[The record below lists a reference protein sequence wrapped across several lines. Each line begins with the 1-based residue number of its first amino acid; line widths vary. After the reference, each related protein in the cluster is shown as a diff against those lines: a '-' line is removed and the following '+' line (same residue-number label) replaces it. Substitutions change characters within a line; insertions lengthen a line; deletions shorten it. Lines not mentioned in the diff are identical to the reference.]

1 MVAQGSEAQPDEIA
15 LRRQQVAQAFEPGGA
30 LARSVPGF
38 AARPSQRE
46 MALAVFD
53 AIVERA
59 TLVAEAGTGTGKTFA
74 YLVPCLLAGGKVL
87 LSVGT
92 KTLQDQVFDKDLQ
105 TVSRALDVSADVAL
119 LKGRQNYVCLQRL
132 ERAIGDR
139 PHNDQAE
146 ASRQLRAIDRFART
160 STNGDRSEI
169 PSVPENAPI
178 WHAVTSTQDN
188 CLGTECPHF
197 ENCFVYRARRR
208 ALAAQVVVVNH
219 HLFLA
224 DMVLRDER
232 FGQLLPAV
240 DTVVLDEAHHLPR
253 VGAEFFGEGWS
264 LGQVGELAADAL
276 ALGLRTARDG
286 AAWVDLTR
294 SLEQAARAV
303 RAALAQAGVAV
314 GARVGLEALPAQG
327 CAELRAALDRLLRAA
342 DQLNAALERNAGRD
356 PELDLLPVRVQRLR
370 ALLQQWGEAVER
382 QGAIRSDAA
391 EDGEAACESYEG
403 YGEESDGAK
412 SPVPAPESVVRWIA
426 ASSTGAQFHA
436 TPLSIRDPL
445 LRARERTAQAWILTS
460 ATLTVASR
468 FDAFLG
474 EIGLKATTRRWDSP
488 FDFARQALLYLPDPL
503 PSPASPTFAEEVAD
517 AAWPVIRASGGRA
530 FVLCATL
537 KAVDRVAARLR
548 ARMDETAIHFPLLVQ
563 GQGTRRNLLQ
573 SYRGARGA
581 VLVGSLS
588 FWEGIDVRGDA
599 LSLVVV
605 DKLPFAPPDDPLVR
619 ARIRQLRA
627 EGRNAFAQYQLPQAV
642 TLLKQGVGRLI
653 RDERDRGV
661 LMILDGRLLAKS
673 YGRTVLESL
682 PPFSLTRDQSAA
694 CEFFD
699 PALAATGAG

>member
-1 MVAQGSEAQPDEIA
+1 MAQAGEAQPDDIA

-53 AIVERA
+53 AIVERG

-74 YLVPCLLAGGKVL
+74 YLVPCLLAGGRVL

-92 KTLQDQVFDKDLQ
+92 KTLQDQVFDKDLRI
-105 TVSRALDVSADVAL
+105 VSRALGVATDVAL
-119 LKGRQNYVCLQRL
+119 LKGRQNYVCLHRL

-139 PHNDQAE
+139 QHDGVE
-146 ASRQLRAIDRFART
+146 AARQLHAIDRFARAS
-160 STNGDRSEI
+160 STGDRSEI
-169 PSVPENAPI
+169 PLVPENAGI

-188 CLGTECPHF
+188 CLGAQCPRF
-197 ENCFVYRARRR
+197 EPCFVYRARRR

-224 DMVLRDER
+224 DMVLRDEH
-232 FGQLLPAV
+232 FGQLLPTV

-253 VGAEFFGEGWS
+253 LGAEFFGESWS

-276 ALGLRTARDG
+276 AAGLRAARDG

-294 SLEQAARAV
+294 SLDQAARAV
-303 RAALAQAGVAV
+303 RAALAQAGVAT
-314 GARVGLEALPAQG
+314 GARVGLEALPMQG
-327 CAELRAALDRLLRAA
+327 CAELAASLERLLRSAV
-342 DQLNAALERNAGRD
+342 QLGAALERNAGRD
-356 PELDLLPVRVQRLR
+356 PELDLLPPRVQRLR
-370 ALLQQWGEAVER
+370 VLLQQWVEAVER
-382 QGAIRSDAA
+382 QRANSSATENGAEDSGEEGGNPNPPAPAA
-391 EDGEAACESYEG
+391 ED
-403 YGEESDGAK
+403 
-412 SPVPAPESVVRWIA
+412 VVRWIA
-426 ASSTGAQFHA
+426 ASSSGAQFHA

-474 EIGLKATTRRWDSP
+474 EIGLNATTRRWESP

-548 ARMDETAIHFPLLVQ
+548 THMEESAVRFPLLVQ

-573 SYRGARGA
+573 SYRGAHGA
-581 VLVGSLS
+581 VLVGSIS

-599 LSLVVV
+599 LSLVVI

-627 EGRNAFAQYQLPQAV
+627 HGRNAFAQYQLPQAV

-661 LMILDGRLLAKS
+661 LMILDGRLLGKS
-673 YGRTVLESL
+673 YGRTVLQSL

-694 CEFFD
+694 CEFFA
-699 PALAATGAG
+699 PAFAATASG